1 MSNRL
6 VGRRP
11 GLRTALLVGACVP
24 LLGGLAA
31 CATGFGSPTRHA
43 VANLQAA
50 STQIGSSLEIRG
62 AIIALPSG
70 VSSAKG
76 GLAYLQFSAIN
87 MANQADELVNVAV
100 GPLPAEASSSASA
113 PASAQ
118 LLQKASDTAI
128 PAATSSAPGT
138 ARVSILLRNLTVALS
153 QGDTV
158 VVDLTFKNSG
168 SITGLLVPVQ
178 SAASVGSSFLPTAP
192 PPLSSAPASPT
203 PAVSSPAVASQAPVS
218 SAPVSSAP
226 ANSAPASTPVPSTS
240 PTAAA
245 SS

>member
-6 VGRRP
+6 VGGRP
-11 GLRTALLVGACVP
+11 PLRTALLVGACAP
-24 LLGGLAA
+24 LLAGLAG

-50 STQIGSSLEIRG
+50 STQIGNNVEIRG

-70 VSSAKG
+70 VTSAKG

-87 MANQADELVNVAV
+87 MAKAADPLVFVSVA
-100 GPLPAEASSSASA
+100 PLPSGASPTASV
-113 PASAQ
+113 PASAE
-118 LLQKASDTAI
+118 LLQKVSEPTI
-128 PAATSSAPGT
+128 PAATAGAPGT
-138 ARVSILLRNLTVALS
+138 ARITILLRNLTVPLT

-158 VVDLTFKNSG
+158 VVGLTFANGG

-178 SAASVGSSFLPTAP
+178 SAASVGSSFLPSAP
-192 PPLSSAPASPT
+192 PPAPSSAAPSSAH
-203 PAVSSPAVASQAPVS
+203 ASPAV
-218 SAPVSSAP
+218 VSSAP
-226 ANSAPASTPVPSTS
+226 AGSAPASAPPS

>member
-1 MSNRL
+1 VSNRL
-6 VGRRP
+6 VSRRP
-11 GLRTALLVGACVP
+11 PLRTALLVGACAP
-24 LLGGLAA
+24 LLAGLGG

-50 STQIGSSLEIRG
+50 STQIGSTLAIRG

-70 VSSAKG
+70 VTSAKG

-87 MANQADELVNVAV
+87 MANAADPLINVTVAPV
-100 GPLPAEASSSASA
+100 PASASSSASVA
-113 PASAQ
+113 ASAE
-118 LLQKASDTAI
+118 LLQAAGNTTI
-128 PAATSSAPGT
+128 PAATAGAPGT
-138 ARVSILLRNLTVALS
+138 ARVNILLRNLTVPLT

-158 VVDLTFKNSG
+158 VVGLAFKNGG

-178 SAASVGSSFLPTAP
+178 SAASVGSSFLPSAP
-192 PPLSSAPASPT
+192 PPAPSSAAPSSAAPSSAPASSA
-203 PAVSSPAVASQAPVS
+203 PAVSSPAVG
-218 SAPVSSAP
+218 SSAP
-226 ANSAPASTPVPSTS
+226 ASSAPASASAS